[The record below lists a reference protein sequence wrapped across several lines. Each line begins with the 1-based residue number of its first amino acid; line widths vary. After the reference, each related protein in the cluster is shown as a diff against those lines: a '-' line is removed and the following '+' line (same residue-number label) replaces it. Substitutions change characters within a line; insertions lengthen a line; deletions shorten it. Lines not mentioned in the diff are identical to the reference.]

1 MCLLSTVSARYT
13 CACPD
18 GLGLRLAANQRTCIN
33 AGSPVTP
40 PPVPQ
45 VITTAPPPALRC
57 VPACQ
62 NGGTCVGSTCRCALG
77 WTGSYCQTGN
87 NCYALILQLWQ
98 RVHIIVLSNHPA
110 VCSPSCRNGGT
121 CTAGVCRCT
130 NEWEGEQC
138 QKRET
143 LTLMPVAT
151 TRAGTVSANISQD
164 QDQIIV
170 Q

>member
-1 MCLLSTVSARYT
+1 MLSQWTGSLQVCDISIIKLFTLYGEYVPYIPSSYILILAFNPCASNNGGCSHLCLLSTVSARYT

-77 WTGSYCQTGN
+77 WTGSYCQTGK
-87 NCYALILQLWQ
+87 
-98 RVHIIVLSNHPA
+98 IVMH
-110 VCSPSCRNGGT
+110 
-121 CTAGVCRCT
+121 
-130 NEWEGEQC
+130 
-138 QKRET
+138 
-143 LTLMPVAT
+143 
-151 TRAGTVSANISQD
+151 
-164 QDQIIV
+164 
-170 Q
+170 